1 MVVKTSIGAPVRLA
15 LGVQGDGRAGQATW
29 AWGVVMTLMMTMVR
43 LMVKMLLTWERV
55 LEAVGRVV
63 EAGGRGGAQEV
74 LHLLQ
79 RAVGPVEAPRGSP
92 QVAHHVSVLPWAG
105 LGPW

>member
-1 MVVKTSIGAPVRLA
+1 MMSCLA
-15 LGVQGDGRAGQATW
+15 LRVQRDVRSGQAAGSW
-29 AWGVVMTLMMTMVR
+29 QGVVRVVR
-43 LMVKMLLTWERV
+43 
-55 LEAVGRVV
+55 RVV